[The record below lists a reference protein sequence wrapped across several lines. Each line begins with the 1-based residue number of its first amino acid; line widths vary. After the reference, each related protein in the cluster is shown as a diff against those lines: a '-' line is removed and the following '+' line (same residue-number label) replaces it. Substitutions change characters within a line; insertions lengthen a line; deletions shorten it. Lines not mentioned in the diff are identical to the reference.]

1 MGWMSAFSEIGDLV
15 GEGVDAVEGWFSGG
29 NGDVVP
35 ATPGM
40 KGQDISAAAGGGSW
54 WEKGIEKAM
63 PSIMGAA
70 MRPKGQGHS
79 PVAPSGHGVTANA
92 ATAMQPFQEVTKLA
106 DDNPLAGI
114 HQWSNLFQ

>member
-1 MGWMSAFSEIGDLV
+1 MGWISAIGDIAGGAMKDL
-15 GEGVDAVEGWFSGG
+15 GMDDIFNTATSAGDA
-29 NGDVVP
+29 
-35 ATPGM
+35 A
-40 KGQDISAAAGGGSW
+40 AAAGGGSW

-70 MRPKGQGHS
+70 MRPKGQGYS

-106 DDNPLAGI
+106 DNNPLAGI
-114 HQWSNLFQ
+114 HQWSNLFS